1 MFSRRNQVVSERS
14 ESARAIA
21 CAGLLALAVAMGIGR
36 FAFTPIL
43 PMMQEDAGLSV
54 PESGWLA
61 SANYLGYLL
70 GALSAVAMRVQP
82 AVAIRAGL
90 IVIALVTAVM
100 GFGERFA
107 FWLVLRAL
115 AGIASA
121 WVLIFVSAWCLEKLA
136 HLNQSGLNR
145 VVFAGVGAGITGAGA
160 LCLALMHLNASSAQA
175 WIVFGILSLGLS
187 FVLWPAFGSP
197 SAMSDSRRAETPGSL
212 TGESIRLV
220 LCYGAFGF
228 GYIIP
233 ATFLPVM
240 AKHAIH
246 DPWLFGWVWP
256 IFGLAAV
263 ASTVA
268 TGILPK
274 SIGNRGLWQVS
285 HLVMAL
291 GVALPVFLPGILGIL
306 LAALFVGGTFMVA
319 TMAAMREAQ
328 EVAGRQATRLI
339 AAMTSAFAVG
349 QIAGPISVSY
359 VAGVDGNLSVS
370 LLIACFFLTISA
382 YALSRR
388 PRKEK
393 SHETLS

>member
-1 MFSRRNQVVSERS
+1 
-14 ESARAIA
+14 
-21 CAGLLALAVAMGIGR
+21 MGVGR

-54 PESGWLA
+54 AEGGWLA

-70 GALSAVAMRVQP
+70 GALSAMATRAQP
-82 AVAIRAGL
+82 AVAIRTGL
-90 IVIALVTAVM
+90 IVIGLVTVAM
-100 GFGERFA
+100 GLGEGFA
-107 FWLVLRAL
+107 FWVVLRAL

-136 HLNQSGLNR
+136 HLNRPGLNR

-175 WIVFGILSLGLS
+175 WIVLGILSLGLS
-187 FVLWPAFGSP
+187 LALWPAFGSP
-197 SAMSDSRRAETPGSL
+197 CAVRDHRRAETRL
-212 TGESIRLV
+212 TRKSIRLV

-240 AKHAIH
+240 AKQAIP
-246 DPWLFGWVWP
+246 DLSLFGWVWP
-256 IFGLAAV
+256 IFGLAAM

-268 TGILPK
+268 TSVLPK
-274 SIGNRGLWQVS
+274 SIGNRDLWIGS

-291 GVALPVFLPGILGIL
+291 GVALPVFLPGIPGIV
-306 LAALFVGGTFMVA
+306 LAALFVGGTFMLA
-319 TMAAMREAQ
+319 TMAAMREAR
-328 EVAGRQATRLI
+328 EVAAGQATRLI

-359 VAGVDGNLSVS
+359 VAGADGNFSVA
-370 LLIACFFLTISA
+370 LLIACFLLTLSA

-388 PRKEK
+388 PREEE
-393 SHETLS
+393 SYETVS